1 MVLRMS
7 PAPTLAPL
15 DIERFRAAADI
26 CRALTDPK
34 RLALLHQLR
43 DGERTAGTLATDL
56 GCTLANASQHLA
68 VLRHAG
74 LVTSRRDGT
83 SIHYRLAVPEI
94 LDACDTVTRL
104 AQARGIGAA
113 TEA

>member
-1 MVLRMS
+1 MS
-7 PAPTLAPL
+7 PSPTLAPI
-15 DIERFRAAADI
+15 DFERFRAAADI

-43 DGERTAGTLATDL
+43 DGERTAGALAGDL

-74 LVTSRRDGT
+74 LVASRRDGT

-104 AQARGIGAA
+104 ARSRGIGAGA
-113 TEA
+113 GA

>member
-1 MVLRMS
+1 MTSV
-7 PAPTLAPL
+7 PALAPI

-43 DGERTAGTLATDL
+43 DGERTAGALATDL

-83 SIHYRLAVPEI
+83 SIHYRLAVPEV
-94 LDACDTVTRL
+94 LDACDTVARL
-104 AQARGIGAA
+104 ARARGMGAVA
-113 TEA
+113 EA

>member
-1 MVLRMS
+1 MS
-7 PAPTLAPL
+7 SASPLAPVDL
-15 DIERFRAAADI
+15 ERFRAAADI

-43 DGERTAGTLATDL
+43 DGERTAGSLATDL

-74 LVTSRRDGT
+74 LVASRRDGT
-83 SIHYRLAVPEI
+83 SIHYRLARPEI
-94 LDACDTVTRL
+94 LDACETVTRL
-104 AQARGIGAA
+104 ADDRGTAA
-113 TEA
+113 AMEA

>member
-1 MVLRMS
+1 MVRGMS
-7 PAPTLAPL
+7 SATTLAPL
-15 DIERFRAAADI
+15 DIERFRATADI

-68 VLRHAG
+68 ILRHAG
-74 LVTSRRDGT
+74 LVTSRREGT

-104 AQARGIGAA
+104 AQARGIGAV